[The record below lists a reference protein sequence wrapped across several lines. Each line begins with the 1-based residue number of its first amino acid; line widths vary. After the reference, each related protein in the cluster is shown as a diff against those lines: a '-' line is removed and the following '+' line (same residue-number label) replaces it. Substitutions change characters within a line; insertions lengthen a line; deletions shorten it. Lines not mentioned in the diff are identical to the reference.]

1 MRGCIFDIKRYAI
14 HDGPG
19 IRTTVFLKGCNL
31 HCRWCHNPES
41 QSCQP
46 VPMVQVNRLGDKE
59 FREERI
65 VGYSIGPEEL
75 VAELQKDRVFYE
87 ESGGGVTF
95 SGGEPL
101 LQQEFL
107 AETLRLC
114 RESRLATCVDTAGA
128 VTCGL
133 LENICRFTDL
143 FLYDIKTAEE
153 KVFSEYIGQGY
164 DTVWENLEKI
174 VRSGKRV
181 IIRIP
186 VIPGVNNSIRSMEE
200 ISKRLVLFPSLR
212 EVELLP
218 YHRTGADKYRRLGLT
233 YGMGEQASLTASDL
247 AELKTMFLR
256 NNYHVL

>member
-31 HCRWCHNPES
+31 RCRWCHNPES
-41 QSCQP
+41 QPLQP
-46 VPMVQVNRLGDKE
+46 GRMIQVNRLGDRE

-65 VGYSIGPEEL
+65 VGYDTGPEEL
-75 VAELQKDRVFYE
+75 LMELQKDRVFYE

-101 LQQEFL
+101 LQPEFL
-107 AETLRLC
+107 SETLRLC
-114 RESRLATCVDTAGA
+114 REHRLTTCVDTAGA
-128 VTCGL
+128 VACSS
-133 LENICRFTDL
+133 LEDICHFTDL

-164 DTVWENLEKI
+164 DIVWRNLEKI

-186 VIPGVNNSIRSMEE
+186 VIPGVNDTVRSMEA
-200 ISKRLVLFPSLR
+200 ISERLALFPSLR

-233 YGMGEQASLTASDL
+233 YAMGEQESLTAADL
-247 AELKTMFLR
+247 AGLKALFR
-256 NNYHVL
+256 RKNYHVL